1 VENRV
6 PPHRDGTQL
15 LFCENT
21 MAASCHSA
29 TQLTR
34 DLVRLRSINPPGDE
48 AACGNL
54 LARILEAGG
63 FRVSKHD
70 LSPGR
75 TNIVAWLDGSSD
87 AEPFC
92 MTGHMDTVPLG
103 AAPWQHDPLVA
114 EREGDKIYGR
124 GTSDMKSGVAAMVCA
139 ALAIARIARP
149 KAGLVLVFTAGEE
162 TGCDG
167 ARYLA
172 GLNDVLP
179 KAGALLV
186 GEPTGNVPL
195 IGHRGA
201 LWLRA
206 AFKGVTAHGAMPELG
221 DNAVL
226 KAARGVARLGEHRIE
241 AKHHRHLGGP
251 TLNVGSLH
259 GGANVNSVPDYAE
272 VQIDIRTVPG
282 QSNDAVGEEVACV
295 LGEGAE
301 VSRLVDLGAVAS
313 DPQNEWVSSVFDL
326 YERTTNSRV
335 DPKGVPFFTDAAV
348 LVPAMGGI
356 PALILG
362 PGETAMAH
370 KTDEYCHVSKIE
382 AAVALYV
389 EIARRWVGV

>member
-1 VENRV
+1 
-6 PPHRDGTQL
+6 
-15 LFCENT
+15 
-21 MAASCHSA
+21 MISA
-29 TQLTR
+29 TDLTR

-48 AACGNL
+48 AACADL
-54 LARILEAGG
+54 LAGILEAGG
-63 FRVSKHD
+63 FKVSKHD

-75 TNIVAWLDGSSD
+75 TNIVARLDGSGD
-87 AEPFC
+87 GAPLC

-103 AAPWQHDPLVA
+103 TAPWQRDPLA
-114 EREGDKIYGR
+114 ADRDGDKMFGR
-124 GTSDMKSGVAAMVCA
+124 GTSDMKSGVAAMARA
-139 ALAIARIARP
+139 ALDLATLPGR
-149 KAGLVLVFTAGEE
+149 KTGLVLIFTVGEE

-172 GLNDVLP
+172 GLKGVLP
-179 KAGALLV
+179 QAGALLV

-195 IGHRGA
+195 IGHKGA
-201 LWLRA
+201 LWLKA

-226 KAARGVARLGEHRIE
+226 KAARGVARLSEHQFDADR
-241 AKHHRHLGGP
+241 HHHLGGP
-251 TLNVGSLH
+251 SLNIGSLH
-259 GGANVNSVPDYAE
+259 GGANVNSVPDHAE

-282 QSNDAVGEEVACV
+282 QSNEAIGKEVARV

-301 VSRLVDLGAVAS
+301 VSRMVDVGAVAS
-313 DPQNEWVSSVFDL
+313 NPQNEWVSGVFDL
-326 YERTTNSRV
+326 HERTTGGRI
-335 DPKGVPFFTDAAV
+335 DPKGAPFFTDASV

>member
-1 VENRV
+1 MI
-6 PPHRDGTQL
+6 T
-15 LFCENT
+15 
-21 MAASCHSA
+21 A
-29 TQLTR
+29 TELTR

-48 AACGNL
+48 SACANL
-54 LARILEAGG
+54 LAGVLESGG
-63 FRVSKHD
+63 FKVSKHD
-70 LSPGR
+70 LAPGR
-75 TNIVAWLDGSSD
+75 TNIVARLDGSND
-87 AEPFC
+87 AEPLC

-103 AAPWQHDPLVA
+103 AAPWQRDPLAA
-114 EREGDKIYGR
+114 ERDGDKMYGR
-124 GTSDMKSGVAAMVCA
+124 GTSDMKSGVAAMARA
-139 ALAIARIARP
+139 ALDLAKLPNR
-149 KAGLVLVFTAGEE
+149 KAGLVLVFTVGEE

-195 IGHRGA
+195 IGHKGA
-201 LWLRA
+201 LWLKA
-206 AFKGVTAHGAMPELG
+206 AFKGVTAHGSMPELG

-226 KAARGVARLGEHRIE
+226 KAARGVSRLSEHRFD
-241 AKHHRHLGGP
+241 ADRHHHLGGP
-251 TLNVGSLH
+251 SLNVGSLH
-259 GGANVNSVPDYAE
+259 GGANVNSVPDHAE

-282 QSNDAVGEEVACV
+282 QSNDAIGKEVARV

-301 VSRLVDLGAVAS
+301 VARMVDVGAVAS
-313 DPQNEWVSSVFDL
+313 NPQNEWISNVFDL
-326 YERTTNSRV
+326 YERTTGARI
-335 DPKGVPFFTDAAV
+335 DPKGAPFFTDASV

-382 AAVALYV
+382 AAVALYT
-389 EIARRWVGV
+389 EIGRRWLQV